1 MCNAVLSR
9 PLEML
14 MFLIE
19 KIDSIEVDLE
29 FLPFLKLFEVFQEA
43 QHLNTALCL
52 YSFTS
57 PICFIKKKKKD
68 KCRSDIFSSYTLS
81 HTFLQSLL

>member
-57 PICFIKKKKKD
+57 PICFIKKKKRQMQK
-68 KCRSDIFSSYTLS
+68 
-81 HTFLQSLL
+81 